1 MTWNHFVS
9 FSRVCVY
16 VCWICHVH
24 SHVQTHAPDSVH
36 DLSLPL
42 STLFL
47 SGRMVSCWTWTVHF
61 STRLAVSML
70 RWSFCVCP
78 LRAGVT
84 SMCRTTRAF
93 CFFLLGRWDP
103 SSGSHD
109 CLAGVPALW
118 AASLSSPFTCFF
130 LYLDKWRPLTLM
142 KLTPPSISLPLFVLL
157 MLCLK
162 NPNPSK
168 IIKDCFPP
176 VSSQFSI
183 AFSFLALTISCDPS
197 WINSC
202 DMEWGKDSISSL
214 CTCPRALC

>member
-1 MTWNHFVS
+1 MCRHMHQTPSTIFL
-9 FSRVCVY
+9 Y
-16 VCWICHVH
+16 H
-24 SHVQTHAPDSVH
+24 SPPCFF
-36 DLSLPL
+36 LEGWSLAEL
-42 STLFL
+42 GLCISQLGWQSAC
-47 SGRMVSCWTWTVHF
+47 SGDP
-61 STRLAVSML
+61 
-70 RWSFCVCP
+70 CVCP

-93 CFFLLGRWDP
+93 FFFLLGCWDP
-103 SSGSHD
+103 SSGPHD

-142 KLTPPSISLPLFVLL
+142 KLTLPSISLPLFVLL
-157 MLCLK
+157 MLSLK

-183 AFSFLALTISCDPS
+183 EFSFLAFTISCDPS
-197 WINSC
+197 
-202 DMEWGKDSISSL
+202 
-214 CTCPRALC
+214 